1 MNKTPT
7 SVADKPNRDPN
18 LERDRLIENHLRL
31 AYKYAQKY
39 QNRGLPLED
48 LRQEALLGLLEAA
61 RRFEPERGWNFSTYA
76 CPWIKKRLLA
86 ALAKE
91 KRATAGTEQLGER
104 DLPAPELVHREN
116 LEASPDSF
124 FPLSMP
130 ADERRVVLLSVN
142 KGLPLKEVANRLG
155 ISVERVKQLRGKALR
170 RLRNNSSVSLP
181 ASIRDKY
188 GINTDF
194 IRIDPVFIP

>member
-18 LERDRLIENHLRL
+18 LERDRLIESHIRL
-31 AYKYAQKY
+31 AYKFALGFR
-39 QNRGLPLED
+39 NRGLPLED

-61 RRFEPERGWNFSTYA
+61 ERFEPERGWNFSTYA
-76 CPWIKKRLLA
+76 GHWIKKRLLA

-91 KRATAGTEQLGER
+91 KTATWGTEQLGET
-104 DLPAPELVHREN
+104 DVAAPE
-116 LEASPDSF
+116 SPELGNSQDQALT
-124 FPLSMP
+124 FPKSMP

-170 RLRNNSSVSLP
+170 RLRQ
-181 ASIRDKY
+181 
-188 GINTDF
+188 
-194 IRIDPVFIP
+194 